1 MKKVI
6 FRLLSLAMIVSLFM
20 TSCKKDDETKELTL
34 SQLSVTMVHDDT
46 LTITANQKVEWAS
59 KDEFVAKISSD
70 GKITAR
76 HIGETSVT
84 ATIDGQQKEC
94 KVTVK
99 PVYNTYS
106 EPVLNFDLAKSEI
119 KTKEKRH
126 LVEETDTSLTYSDKT
141 KYLLTYLFSKTTSK
155 FRAVYLYLNDITTSQ
170 ASQIADFQTER
181 YQPITIDKNTYTYY
195 MINSDKMETATMAVS
210 TSFKTQKLQLN
221 AIIVYEKIPVVN

>member
-119 KTKEKRH
+119 KTKEKRP
-126 LVEETDTSLTYSDKT
+126 LVEETDQNY
-141 KYLLTYLFSKTTSK
+141 
-155 FRAVYLYLNDITTSQ
+155 
-170 ASQIADFQTER
+170 ASTF
-181 YQPITIDKNTYTYY
+181 YQ
-195 MINSDKMETATMAVS
+195 S
-210 TSFKTQKLQLN
+210 
-221 AIIVYEKIPVVN
+221 